1 MTSKWIA
8 VLCGPVVLVALISAC
23 GGESEQISCVNSL
36 ECPGALIC
44 EDGWCVEDTGE
55 TPDNTG
61 TGDPDMVDEDT
72 DPGYDSVEPP
82 SDDDTVTDEVTD
94 TVADDAEP
102 LDDEDVV
109 PTDEDTETDTD
120 EVSDTGTDT
129 TVDEDLVT
137 DTVTDTGTDTVVD
150 EDVVTDTTP
159 DVDTVVSGQTGSTC
173 TVPGIPGDCAA
184 GNVCS
189 DVFVDQIENY
199 CYLNC
204 AAPNETVCGGT
215 NWPECVVVG
224 GEAICLATASIVGNF
239 TATVGSFVT
248 TNNISLTINGT
259 TNIQAACSASKNS
272 SNDWVLQCSK
282 ILTTTPNKIQLDAV
296 FFWPAAAHAVGTV
309 AGAEG
314 QVYETTYNSS
324 NVVIDNWIR
333 AFFLSTDGTL
343 TLTQA
348 GTTTGA
354 TVAGSLNF
362 NGNAYDAQFAP

>member
-1 MTSKWIA
+1 MPKWIA
-8 VLCGPVVLVALISAC
+8 VLCGPVIFVALISAC
-23 GGESEQISCVNSL
+23 GEESEQISCVNSFD
-36 ECPGALIC
+36 CPGALVC
-44 EDGWCVEDTGE
+44 LDGWCVEDTGE
-55 TPDNTG
+55 LPDNNG
-61 TGDPDMVDEDT
+61 TGDPDVVDEDT
-72 DPGYDSVEPP
+72 DPGFDGYFAEDETPVDDS
-82 SDDDTVTDEVTD
+82 
-94 TVADDAEP
+94 AD
-102 LDDEDVV
+102 LTDDEQED
-109 PTDEDTETDTD
+109 TTADEDMVIDDTETDTAEASDAMTD
-120 EVSDTGTDT
+120 ETADT
-129 TVDEDLVT
+129 TDEDVAT

-150 EDVVTDTTP
+150 EDVITDTTP

-184 GNVCS
+184 GNACS
-189 DVFVDQIENY
+189 DVFVDQITNY

-259 TNIQAACSASKNS
+259 TNIQAACSATKNS

-282 ILTTTPNKIQLDAV
+282 ILQTTPTKIQLDAV
-296 FFWPAAAHAVGTV
+296 FFWPAAAHAVGSV

-333 AFFLSTDGTL
+333 AFFLPTDGTL

-362 NGNAYDAQFAP
+362 NGNAYNAQFAP